1 MPELKPC
8 PFCGGEA
15 KISKDA
21 YFGDVYCWVE
31 CRVCKS
37 RTSNIHQN
45 IAYCAYDQAA
55 ELWNARVNEANDV

>member
-15 KISKDA
+15 KLFNNKSLSND
-21 YFGDVYCWVE
+21 FCWVE
-31 CRVCKS
+31 CTVCKS
-37 RTSNIHQN
+37 RTVNVYEDLK
-45 IAYCAYDQAA
+45 YCTYDQAA